1 MNLLYGL
8 IFYQIGT
15 STYGSDDNLNYHFG
29 ALMMLQTFALMMAEK
44 MVDSLAS
51 LMVGLKVVW

>member
-1 MNLLYGL
+1 MVVDWVGMTAAQLVCQWVELLVGL
-8 IFYQIGT
+8 L
-15 STYGSDDNLNYHFG
+15 DDCLVE
-29 ALMMLQTFALMMAEK
+29 MMAEK